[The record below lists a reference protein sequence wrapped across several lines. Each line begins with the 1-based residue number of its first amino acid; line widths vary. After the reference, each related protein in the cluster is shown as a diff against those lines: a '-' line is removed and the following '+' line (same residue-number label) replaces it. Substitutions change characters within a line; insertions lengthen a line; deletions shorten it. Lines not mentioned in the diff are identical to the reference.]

1 MDTNKHESFKWIT
14 SRICVYSCLFVA
26 LISCVAFADTKT
38 PDFKELYD
46 LLRTNLGGIDEKAL
60 NSAAVQG
67 LLSQLDGRAVLV
79 GTDVDSPTSTN
90 GASVTST
97 VYDRNYGYLRINK
110 LGPEADRQFRSEYAN
125 VASNKLKGLVIDLR
139 YTSGQNYAGAVAIAD
154 MFLPSEQPLLDWGD
168 GVRSST
174 AKSNPINMP
183 VALLVNRKTSGAAEA
198 LAGIMHEAQMGLLL
212 GSKTAGQ
219 ASIAK
224 EFELSNGQRLRVGTT
239 PVKLAQGKFLPAGGI
254 TPDIAVDV
262 SSEDELTYYGDAFRS
277 ISRSNRMASVG
288 TGFTNETSLSLTNR
302 TRRRINEAEL
312 VRMQREGESLE
323 FPSGS
328 PRRDGASAPPG
339 VQDPVLSRA
348 LDLLKGLAVV
358 QQFRP
363 PL

>member
-1 MDTNKHESFKWIT
+1 MSI
-14 SRICVYSCLFVA
+14 RR
-26 LISCVAFADTKT
+26 AFAVCVLMSAGMVVADTPKT
-38 PDFKELYD
+38 PDFQEVYD
-46 LLRTNLGGIDEKAL
+46 LLRTNLGGLDEKAL

-67 LLSQLDGRAVLV
+67 LLSQLEGRAVLV
-79 GTDVDSPTSTN
+79 GTETDSPTSTN
-90 GASVTST
+90 GPSVTST
-97 VYDRNYGYLRINK
+97 LYDRSYGYLRVNK
-110 LGPEADRQFRSEYAN
+110 LGPEAERQFRSEYGKLN
-125 VASNKLKGLVIDLR
+125 TNRLKGLVIDLR
-139 YTSGQNYAGAVAIAD
+139 YTSGQNYPGAVAIAD

-168 GVRSST
+168 GVRNST
-174 AKSNPINMP
+174 AKSNPVNIP

-198 LAGIMHEAQMGLLL
+198 LAGMMREAQIGLLL

-239 PVKLAQGKFLPAGGI
+239 PVKLAGGKFLPAGGI
-254 TPDIAVDV
+254 TPDISVDV
-262 SSEDELTYYGDAFRS
+262 PAEDELAFYGDAFYA
-277 ISRSNRMASVG
+277 RSNRLAGAG
-288 TGFTNETSLSLTNR
+288 TGFTNEASLSLTNR
-302 TRRRINEAEL
+302 PTRRRINEAEL

-323 FPSGS
+323 FSTNS
-328 PRRDGASAPPG
+328 PRRDAGLSPPG

>member
-1 MDTNKHESFKWIT
+1 MNTDF
-14 SRICVYSCLFVA
+14 RRVFCACLFIAGSAV
-26 LISCVAFADTKT
+26 VADTPKT
-38 PDFKELYD
+38 PDFKEVYD
-46 LLRTNLGGIDEKAL
+46 LLRTNLGGVDERML
-60 NSAAVQG
+60 NNAAVQG

-79 GTDVDSPTSTN
+79 GTDTDTPASTN
-90 GASVTST
+90 GPSVTSS

-110 LGPEADRQFRSEYAN
+110 LGADAERQFRSEYAN
-125 VASNKLKGLVIDLR
+125 VSTNRLKGLVIDLR
-139 YTSGQNYAGAVAIAD
+139 YTSGQNYAGAAAMAD
-154 MFLPSEQPLLDWGD
+154 MFLPNEQPLLDWGE
-168 GVRSST
+168 GIRSST
-174 AKSNPINMP
+174 AKSNPINIP

-198 LAGIMHEAQMGLLL
+198 LAGIMREAQIGLLL

-239 PVKLAQGKFLPAGGI
+239 PVKLAQGNFLPAGGI
-254 TPDIAVDV
+254 APDIAVEV
-262 SSEDELTYYGDAFRS
+262 STEDELAYYGDAFRMM
-277 ISRSNRMASVG
+277 RSNRIASAG
-288 TGFTNETSLSLTNR
+288 LSLTNEAGLAITNR
-302 TRRRINEAEL
+302 SRRRINEAEL

-323 FPSGS
+323 FSVGS
-328 PRRDGASAPPG
+328 TRRDGTPAPPS